1 MPRHVIYILRHP
13 PISTRRVKSA
23 RGAEEAAIVV
33 PARSAVE
40 FVVEP
45 AHPAISGPAPS
56 ARARTAASIRRI
68 EKLLK

>member
-1 MPRHVIYILRHP
+1 M
-13 PISTRRVKSA
+13 KSA